1 MFEFL
6 PGADEHKVKPA
17 VQQPIVEAAR
27 ARKAEREAAQRRKD
41 QTTVWDGIGAAQVK
55 GGVGFI
61 DRFITELGFDPT
73 PGYRIPDDARKR
85 WESMGIRPEQWELFG
100 RATSDEHLQYLES
113 VALQNQMADEDL
125 AQFGLGGQIALG
137 FTDPVATGLDLATG
151 GLGYAA
157 RAGRLANA
165 VRSGLQA
172 AGTSAALSSATAVY
186 DPEQTLADGV
196 KSAALSFAF
205 AGALGARRGALVD
218 GDVNPDAVKRL
229 AFGDDSLSAARVKG
243 TDVEDPTPGVTPIRP
258 ETAFEQEFT
267 DRALTN
273 AHITPHFAA
282 IRRDL
287 AARMG
292 SAKSPLVREAGRLLF
307 RDGVGYTDREIAVQE
322 STGEFAKRHLAVLE
336 TEWRAGVNAAW
347 GEYKKRT
354 GAHWWNFSERAKFNE
369 EVGRAVRGAADV
381 SPEAK
386 KAAGAVASTL
396 RNALKLGK
404 DANLDGFAHILENA
418 NYLPRYW
425 SAKGFQRLFGELK
438 LHEDTVIDGLIK
450 PALRKAWAKGAPKT
464 TPEDLAQP
472 IKPNWNPVDPLARGS
487 TDAGYITKFV
497 HDDRATHR
505 PHFEWKDSPIDRSS
519 LEDWGDGLLIHREAT
534 GYQPGGDI
542 TVYARWGDVK
552 DHYPKTAARYGA
564 DMTDDTLLK
573 VAFARGTKDGSVDHV
588 IVSSGM
594 QRRGIGTKLLKEM
607 EQHLGTNPLRAR
619 DRSPAGAALMEKFRQ
634 ARAANPADGDIDD
647 ELLSAVAKAYLK
659 RAQANFEGDGMD
671 LLVRPLDADSV
682 EEIGRMLEEAGVSP
696 VRSQEL
702 LGKLEQKAYN
712 AGKLDRAKRRI
723 DLDETF
729 TATLRN
735 EAGEDV
741 DVSMADLFDNDV
753 ESVMTRY
760 LREIT
765 GWAALSSKAGIKNR
779 SQLDRFVAMLKHD
792 ARKSGDDVKDV
803 ERIID
808 IGIKATF
815 GRSTEVDPASRAS
828 RYGRFLRNWNFAR
841 VMNQVGFSL
850 FAELGPTI
858 AHAGLRNFWNSVGAA
873 RDFLI
878 RGADGKL
885 SSEEARVMERLFAP
899 GTDWL
904 RNPPFLRTDEDALVP
919 QTFNIKHGEKID
931 NAMNLATHV
940 TSIASGMAPI
950 NTMLQRIAGR
960 ATMLRLLDMANAKK
974 LSDAEVARLR
984 TWGLDEKSQK
994 LVFDYLR
1001 GKKRIEDIDPEN
1013 LPFETRERMSAF
1025 LFRVTRHQV
1034 LEGDASDSIELMHS
1048 TTGRIITQFRS
1059 FMVNSYTRHFLNS
1072 IHHYDDWRTYMMVV
1086 LSTSAAGMGWA
1097 ARTYINT
1104 AGDPEARKKQLTEEN
1119 FYKNAV
1125 AQSSWSN
1132 VIPALT
1138 DFVWA
1143 DTLGNDPVFA
1153 NNRSTGL
1160 ENGVMGIPTIDL
1172 FNKVYGSTR
1181 MIGSAL
1187 RDDEQITEKQMRD
1200 FWKIW
1205 WFNNMTGVRNLI
1217 DAHAREFPD
1226 RKDGTN
1232 RD

>member
-17 VQQPIVEAAR
+17 VQQPIVEAVR
-27 ARKAEREAAQRRKD
+27 ERKAEREAAQRRKD
-41 QTTVWDGIGAAQVK
+41 QTTVWDGWGAAQAK
-55 GGVGFI
+55 GGIGFI
-61 DRFITELGFDPT
+61 DRFITELGFEPT

-113 VALQNQMADEDL
+113 VAFQNQMADEDL

-157 RAGRLANA
+157 KAGRLANA

-172 AGTSAALSSATAVY
+172 AGTSAAMSAATATY

-243 TDVEDPTPGVTPIRP
+243 TDVADPTPGVTPLRP

-282 IRRDL
+282 FRRDL
-287 AARMG
+287 AARLG

-307 RDGVGYTDREIAVQE
+307 RDGVGYTDRSIAVQE
-322 STGEFAKRHLAVLE
+322 SASEFSKRHLAVLE

-347 GEYKKRT
+347 GEYKSRT
-354 GAHWWNFSERAKFNE
+354 GAHWWNFAERAKFNE

-386 KAAGAVASTL
+386 KAAGAVSQAM
-396 RNALKLGK
+396 RDALKLAQ
-404 DANLDGFAHILENA
+404 DAKLDGFDNVRANA

-425 SAKGFQRLFGELK
+425 SGKGFKRLFGEMQLD
-438 LHEDTVIDGLIK
+438 EATVIDGLLK
-450 PALRKAWAKGAPKT
+450 PAMRKAWEATA
-464 TPEDLAQP
+464 
-472 IKPNWNPVDPLARGS
+472 
-487 TDAGYITKFV
+487 DAG
-497 HDDRATHR
+497 
-505 PHFEWKDSPIDRSS
+505 E
-519 LEDWGDGLLIHREAT
+519 E
-534 GYQPGGDI
+534 
-542 TVYARWGDVK
+542 
-552 DHYPKTAARYGA
+552 
-564 DMTDDTLLK
+564 
-573 VAFARGTKDGSVDHV
+573 
-588 IVSSGM
+588 
-594 QRRGIGTKLLKEM
+594 
-607 EQHLGTNPLRAR
+607 
-619 DRSPAGAALMEKFRQ
+619 
-634 ARAANPADGDIDD
+634 IDD
-647 ELLSAVAKAYLK
+647 ELLSSVAKAYLK

-682 EEIGRMLEEAGVSP
+682 EEIGRMLTEAGVSP

-702 LGKLEQKAYN
+702 LGKLERKAHE

-723 DLDETF
+723 DIDETF
-729 TATLRN
+729 ATTLRN

-741 DVSMADLFDNDV
+741 RVSVADLFDNDV

-779 SQLDRFVAMLKHD
+779 SQLDRFVAKIKHD
-792 ARKSGDDVKDV
+792 ARMSGDDVKDV
-803 ERIID
+803 ERLID

-873 RDFLI
+873 RDFLV

-904 RNPPFLRTDEDALVP
+904 RNPPFLRLDEDALVP
-919 QTFNIKHGEKID
+919 QTFNVKHGEKID

-974 LSDAEVARLR
+974 LSNAEIARLR

-1001 GKKRIEDIDPEN
+1001 GKKRIEDIDPDK

-1025 LFRVTRHQV
+1025 LFRVARHQV

-1048 TTGRIITQFRS
+1048 TTGRLVTQFRS

-1097 ARTYINT
+1097 ARTYLNT
-1104 AGDPEARKKQLTEEN
+1104 AGDPEARKKLLTEEN

-1181 MIGSAL
+1181 MIGSAI
-1187 RDDEQITEKQMRD
+1187 RDDEEITEKQMRD

>member
-17 VQQPIVEAAR
+17 VQQPIIEAAR

-61 DRFITELGFDPT
+61 DRFIAELGFDPT

-172 AGTSAALSSATAVY
+172 AGTSAALDSATAIY

-218 GDVNPDAVKRL
+218 GGVNPDAVKRL

-273 AHITPHFAA
+273 AHIAPHFAA
-282 IRRDL
+282 VRRDL

-292 SAKSPLVREAGRLLF
+292 SAKSPLVREAGRVLF
-307 RDGVGYTDREIAVQE
+307 RDGVGYTDRSIAVQE

-347 GEYKKRT
+347 ADYKKRT
-354 GAHWWNFSERAKFNE
+354 GSRWWNFAERAKFNE

-396 RNALKLGK
+396 RNALNLGK
-404 DANLDGFAHILENA
+404 DANLDDFAHILENA

-425 SAKGFQRLFGELK
+425 SAKGFRRLFGELK
-438 LHEDTVIDGLIK
+438 LAEDTVIDGLIK
-450 PALRKAWAKGAPKT
+450 PALRKAWQAKAA
-464 TPEDLAQP
+464 E
-472 IKPNWNPVDPLARGS
+472 
-487 TDAGYITKFV
+487 
-497 HDDRATHR
+497 
-505 PHFEWKDSPIDRSS
+505 
-519 LEDWGDGLLIHREAT
+519 GDE
-534 GYQPGGDI
+534 
-542 TVYARWGDVK
+542 
-552 DHYPKTAARYGA
+552 
-564 DMTDDTLLK
+564 
-573 VAFARGTKDGSVDHV
+573 
-588 IVSSGM
+588 
-594 QRRGIGTKLLKEM
+594 
-607 EQHLGTNPLRAR
+607 
-619 DRSPAGAALMEKFRQ
+619 
-634 ARAANPADGDIDD
+634 IDD
-647 ELLSAVAKAYLK
+647 EVLGAVAKAILK

-696 VRSQEL
+696 ARSQEL
-702 LGKLEQKAYN
+702 LGKLERKAHE
-712 AGKLDRAKRRI
+712 AGKIDRAKRRI

-741 DVSMADLFDNDV
+741 EVSMADLFDNDV

-779 SQLDRFVAMLKHD
+779 SQLDRFVAMIKHD

-803 ERIID
+803 ERLLD

-815 GRSTEVDPASRAS
+815 GRSTEADPASRAS

-885 SSEEARVMERLFAP
+885 SSKEARVMERLFAP

-919 QTFNIKHGEKID
+919 QTFNVKHGEKID
-931 NAMNLATHV
+931 NAMNLAVHV

-974 LSDAEVARLR
+974 LSAAEVARLR

-1001 GKKRIEDIDPEN
+1001 GKKRIEEIDPDN

-1048 TTGRIITQFRS
+1048 TTGRLITQFRS
-1059 FMVNSYTRHFLNS
+1059 FMMYSYTRHFLNS

-1086 LSTSAAGMGWA
+1086 LSTAAAGMGWA

-1125 AQSSWSN
+1125 AQSSWSS
-1132 VIPALT
+1132 VIPVLT